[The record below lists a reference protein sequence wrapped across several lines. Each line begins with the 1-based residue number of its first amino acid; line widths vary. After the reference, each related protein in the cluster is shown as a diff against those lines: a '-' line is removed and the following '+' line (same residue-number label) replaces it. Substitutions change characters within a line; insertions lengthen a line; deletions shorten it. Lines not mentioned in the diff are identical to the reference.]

1 MQILDIGCEEECD
14 VTIKEWF
21 VEPGDTITKSDV
33 ICMVL
38 TADSSI
44 TISSKYNGV
53 VTKLYYDEGDLAQ
66 TGDPLIDVDT
76 EGESNVDGEVDA
88 ESCAKDTSSD
98 KCVDTGTE
106 VTRAGSGDAVSTEGE
121 ARDTLVIPEE
131 AGQGSGR
138 ADVASSKVGE

>member
-44 TISSKYNGV
+44 S
-53 VTKLYYDEGDLAQ
+53 LA
-66 TGDPLIDVDT
+66 
-76 EGESNVDGEVDA
+76 
-88 ESCAKDTSSD
+88 
-98 KCVDTGTE
+98 
-106 VTRAGSGDAVSTEGE
+106 STM
-121 ARDTLVIPEE
+121 
-131 AGQGSGR
+131 
-138 ADVASSKVGE
+138 AS

>member
-1 MQILDIGCEEECD
+1 MR
-14 VTIKEWF
+14 
-21 VEPGDTITKSDV
+21 PGDTITKSDV

-53 VTKLYYDEGDLAQ
+53 VTKLYHDEGDLAQ

-88 ESCAKDTSSD
+88 ESCTEDTSSD
-98 KCVDTGTE
+98 MCVNTGTE
-106 VTRAGSGDAVSTEGE
+106 VMRAGSGDAVVTEGE
-121 ARDTLVIPEE
+121 VELARPAMPDMLKMPS
-131 AGQGSGR
+131 Q
-138 ADVASSKVGE
+138 SKDLKYKHGLPATWKPFLHLLC

>member
-33 ICMVL
+33 ICMVQ

-44 TISSKYNGV
+44 PISSKFNGV
-53 VTKLYYDEGDLAQ
+53 VTKLYHEEGDLAQ

-98 KCVDTGTE
+98 MCVNTGTE
-106 VTRAGSGDAVSTEGE
+106 VMRAGSGDAVSTEGE

-131 AGQGSGR
+131 EGQGSGR

>member
-1 MQILDIGCEEECD
+1 MQILDIGCEEESD

-53 VTKLYYDEGDLAQ
+53 VTKLYHDEGDLAQ

-88 ESCAKDTSSD
+88 ESCTEDTSSD
-98 KCVDTGTE
+98 MCVNTGTE
-106 VTRAGSGDAVSTEGE
+106 VTRAGSGDAVVTEGE
-121 ARDTLVIPEE
+121 AMDTLVIPEE
-131 AGQGSGR
+131 EGQGSGR